1 METLTGTIQFI
12 QYYNPDNGFSIL
24 KILPEMSLMVETA
37 QVKILEPTV
46 GMVLRLT
53 GEWVDSK
60 FGKQFSAIDWEEVM
74 PSSLIGI
81 EGYLSSGLIKG
92 IGPIYA
98 KKIVSTFG
106 TSTFDVLNNTPE
118 RLKEVSGIG
127 TKRCAEIIE
136 SWTKQQS
143 VRNLM
148 IFLKHYEISTKN
160 VIKIHRMYG
169 DDAIAI
175 IKENPYRL
183 VDNIEGIGFKIV
195 DNIGLNIGIEMDDP
209 RRVQCGIKYVMIE
222 MCEAGDTYCI
232 ADEISTESEALMEV
246 DEETVIKN
254 IDDMIAIGSIV
265 DDEGRLYLKHLY
277 DAEINVAKKLREMA
291 ETIDVTLPAP
301 PPIEVIEERTGVHYE
316 DEQKEALYKALTERV
331 MILTGGPGTGKTTVV
346 RGIIEMLSMMGMRIA
361 CAAPTGKAA
370 KRMEELTGRQAM
382 TIHRLLGYNPGLG
395 FTYNAMHPLEDDVL
409 ILDEVSMVN
418 LLLMDT
424 LLAALPQRIKLI
436 MVGDAD
442 QLPCIGSGNVLKDC
456 IESHTLTVV
465 KMDKI
470 YRQAA
475 GSNIIK
481 NAHRIKNG
489 EPIVVSNTSDSD
501 FFLLNRDDDILE
513 EVVDLAVRRLPL
525 KYGGAAKDIQVI
537 TPMKKC
543 AVGVDALNVALQKAI
558 NPEGVEIKR
567 GNTTFRVGDKVMQ
580 TVNDYDLMVFNGDC
594 GYIESID
601 TESKTTYVRYSEDA
615 IPVAYSYPYL
625 DELQLAYAMTI
636 HKSQGS
642 EYPIVVIPITYAN
655 KRMMQRNLLYT
666 AITRAK
672 NLCVI
677 IGDRRL
683 VEKAVMNTSSYER
696 KTMLA
701 RRLIFRGNTH

>member
-1 METLTGTIQFI
+1 
-12 QYYNPDNGFSIL
+12 
-24 KILPEMSLMVETA
+24 MSFVPVMA

-53 GEWVDSK
+53 GEWIDTK

-127 TKRCAEIIE
+127 AKRCAEIIE

-169 DDAIAI
+169 DNAIEI

-183 VDNIEGIGFKIV
+183 VDSIEGIGFKIV

-222 MCEAGDTYCI
+222 MCEAGDTYCVS
-232 ADEISTESEALMEV
+232 DEISTESEALMEV
-246 DEETVIKN
+246 DEETVMKN
-254 IDDMIAIGSIV
+254 IDDMIAFGSIV
-265 DDEGRLYLKHLY
+265 DDEGHLYLKRLY

-291 ETIDVTLPAP
+291 ETLDITLPAL
-301 PPIEVIEERTGVHYE
+301 PPIETIEERTGVHYE
-316 DEQKEALYKALTERV
+316 DEQKEALYKVLTERV

-382 TIHRLLGYNPGLG
+382 TIHRLLGYNPGIG
-395 FTYNAMHPLEDDVL
+395 FTYNAMHPIEDDVL

-424 LLAALPQRIKLI
+424 LLTALPKRIKLI

-456 IESHTLTVV
+456 IKSHTLTVV

-489 EPIVVSNTSDSD
+489 ESIAVSNTPDSD
-501 FFLLNRDDDILE
+501 FFLLNRDDGILE
-513 EVVDLAVRRLPL
+513 EVVDLVVRRLPL
-525 KYGGAAKDIQVI
+525 KYGGTPKDIQVI

-543 AVGVDALNVALQKAI
+543 AVGVDALNVALQEAI
-558 NPEGVEIKR
+558 NPEGTEIKR
-567 GNTTFRVGDKVMQ
+567 GKTTFRVGDKVMQ
-580 TVNDYDLMVFNGDC
+580 TVNNYDMMIFNGDC
-594 GYIESID
+594 GYIDSID
-601 TESKTTYVRYSEDA
+601 TDLKITYVRYGEDV
-615 IPVAYSYPYL
+615 IPYSYPYL

-672 NLCVI
+672 SLCVV

-683 VEKAVMNTSSYER
+683 VEKAVTNASCYER

-701 RRLIFRGNTH
+701 RRLIFNGNTH